1 MWILA
6 QTKSKREKTAEINIK
21 NQGFKVFLPTI
32 RCKKFCNSKW
42 TDATE
47 MLFPGYIFINIADN
61 EAKIGSLSYT
71 TGILKLLIDRISGHP
86 HILKQ
91 SLIDNI
97 IKINSI
103 NINDIKSG
111 SRINIT
117 KGNAVLSGIFL
128 DKKGSKRAAILLNIL
143 NDSREVIVDYADV
156 QPVFY

>member
-32 RCKKFCNSKW
+32 RCRKFSNSKW
-42 TDATE
+42 IDVTE
-47 MLFPGYIFINIADN
+47 MLFPGYIFINIMDN

-71 TGILKLLIDRISGHP
+71 MGILKI
-86 HILKQ
+86 
-91 SLIDNI
+91 LIDNI
-97 IKINSI
+97 ININSI

-117 KGNAVLSGIFL
+117 KGNSVLSGIFL
-128 DKKGSKRAAILLNIL
+128 EKKGPKRAAILLNIL

-156 QPVFY
+156 QPIFY